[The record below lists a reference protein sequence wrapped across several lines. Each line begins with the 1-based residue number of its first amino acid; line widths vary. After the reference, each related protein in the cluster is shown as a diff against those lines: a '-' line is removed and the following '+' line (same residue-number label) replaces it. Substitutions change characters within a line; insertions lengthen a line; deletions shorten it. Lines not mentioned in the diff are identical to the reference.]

1 MYLGKDNNKAL
12 QLFLRG
18 RDLNDADSMVSLA
31 DMIDKGTYTPDNP
44 VMMKLNLLKRAADL
58 GHVGA
63 QRGFP
68 LELQKAQQSQN
79 DQEKQRQMM
88 DMFGHIL
95 GSAIRR

>member
-1 MYLGKDNNKAL
+1 MYRGKDNDKAL

-18 RDLNDADSMVSLA
+18 RNLNDADSMVSLA

-44 VMMKLNLLKRAADL
+44 VMVKLGLLKRAANL
-58 GHVGA
+58 GHAG
-63 QRGFP
+63 P
-68 LELQKAQQSQN
+68 LELQKAQQNQN

-88 DMFGHIL
+88 DVFGHIL